1 MTEFVQSKKGK
12 ITIAI
17 IILVLLGLIIGMLL
31 VKGPNDKDKD
41 GNKVNIETG
50 EPEREV
56 IEKDENTV
64 EETHK
69 DGLTVV
75 EDENAD
81 VDGSDF
87 AEFPEVDE
95 EGNVIPSDDKADDK
109 TDDKTDD
116 GKDDDKTDD
125 GKDDDKTDDGKDD
138 DKTDDDKDDDEKDP
152 TGTWGPFF

>member
-31 VKGPNDKDKD
+31 VKGPHDKDKD
-41 GNKVNIETG
+41 GNKVNIETD
-50 EPEREV
+50 EPERDV
-56 IEKDENTV
+56 IVKDEDVV
-64 EETHK
+64 EEIHE

-95 EGNVIPSDDKADDK
+95 DGNVIPSDDKDDDK
-109 TDDKTDD
+109 DDDKADD
-116 GKDDDKTDD
+116 GKDDDQTDD

-138 DKTDDDKDDDEKDP
+138 DKTDDDKDDDDKDP

>member
-17 IILVLLGLIIGMLL
+17 IILVLLGLIVGMLL
-31 VKGPNDKDKD
+31 VKGPNDKDRD
-41 GNKVNIETG
+41 GNKVNIETD

-56 IEKDENTV
+56 FEKDENTV
-64 EETHK
+64 EETHE

-81 VDGSDF
+81 VDSSDF

-95 EGNVIPSDDKADDK
+95 DGNVIPSDDKDDDKIDNGKDDDK
-109 TDDKTDD
+109 TDN

-125 GKDDDKTDDGKDD
+125 GKDDDKNDDVEGGNV
-138 DKTDDDKDDDEKDP
+138 EKP
-152 TGTWGPFF
+152 SEAWGPFF

>member
-31 VKGPNDKDKD
+31 VKGPHDKDKD

-56 IEKDENTV
+56 FEKDENTV

-75 EDENAD
+75 DDENAD

-95 EGNVIPSDDKADDK
+95 DGNVIPSDDKDDD
-109 TDDKTDD
+109 TANTDDGDDKTDD
-116 GKDDDKTDD
+116 GKDDDQTGDD
-125 GKDDDKTDDGKDD
+125 
-138 DKTDDDKDDDEKDP
+138 TDDDDNDDVEGGNVEKP
-152 TGTWGPFF
+152 SEAWGPFF

>member
-17 IILVLLGLIIGMLL
+17 IILVLLGVIVGMLL
-31 VKGPNDKDKD
+31 VKGPHDKDED

-50 EPEREV
+50 QQEHEV
-56 IEKDENTV
+56 YEKDENTV

-95 EGNVIPSDDKADDK
+95 DGNVIPSDDK
-109 TDDKTDD
+109 
-116 GKDDDKTDD
+116 DDDKADD

-138 DKTDDDKDDDEKDP
+138 DKTDDDKDDDDKDDDDKDP

>member
-31 VKGPNDKDKD
+31 VKGPHDKDKD
-41 GNKVNIETG
+41 GNKVNIETD

-56 IEKDENTV
+56 FEKDENTV

-75 EDENAD
+75 DDEDAD
-81 VDGSDF
+81 VDSSDF

-95 EGNVIPSDDKADDK
+95 DGNVIPSDDN
-109 TDDKTDD
+109 
-116 GKDDDKTDD
+116 KDNDNNDNDNNDNDNNDSDNNDNDNNDNDNNGVEGGNVENPK
-125 GKDDDKTDDGKDD
+125 
-138 DKTDDDKDDDEKDP
+138 EV
-152 TGTWGPFF
+152 WGPFF

>member
-31 VKGPNDKDKD
+31 VKGPHDKDKD
-41 GNKVNIETG
+41 GNKVNIETE
-50 EPEREV
+50 EPDREV
-56 IEKDENTV
+56 HQKDENTV
-64 EETHK
+64 EEVYEG
-69 DGLTVV
+69 GLTVV
-75 EDENAD
+75 DDENAD

-95 EGNVIPSDDKADDK
+95 DGNVIPSDDKDD
-109 TDDKTDD
+109 D
-116 GKDDDKTDD
+116 KDDDKTDD

-138 DKTDDDKDDDEKDP
+138 DEKDP

>member
-31 VKGPNDKDKD
+31 VKGPHDKDED

-50 EPEREV
+50 EPERDV
-56 IEKDENTV
+56 IVKDEDVV
-64 EETHK
+64 EEVYEG
-69 DGLTVV
+69 GLTVV

-95 EGNVIPSDDKADDK
+95 EGNVIPSDDKTDDGKDDDK
-109 TDDKTDD
+109 ADD

-125 GKDDDKTDDGKDD
+125 GKDDDKD
-138 DKTDDDKDDDEKDP
+138 DDDKDDDDKDP

>member
-31 VKGPNDKDKD
+31 VKGPHDKDED

-56 IEKDENTV
+56 IVKDEDVV
-64 EETHK
+64 EEIHE

-95 EGNVIPSDDKADDK
+95 EGNVIPSDDKDD
-109 TDDKTDD
+109 D
-116 GKDDDKTDD
+116 KDDDQTDD

-138 DKTDDDKDDDEKDP
+138 DKTDDDKDDDDKDP

>member
-31 VKGPNDKDKD
+31 VKGPNDKDED
-41 GNKVNIETG
+41 GNKVNIETD

-56 IEKDENTV
+56 FEKDENTV

-75 EDENAD
+75 DDEDAD
-81 VDGSDF
+81 VDSSDF

-95 EGNVIPSDDKADDK
+95 DGNVIPSDDNNDNDNNDNNNNNNNDNDNNGVEGGNVENPKEAY
-109 TDDKTDD
+109 
-116 GKDDDKTDD
+116 
-125 GKDDDKTDDGKDD
+125 
-138 DKTDDDKDDDEKDP
+138 
-152 TGTWGPFF
+152 GPFF

>member
-17 IILVLLGLIIGMLL
+17 VILVLLGLIVGMLL
-31 VKGPNDKDKD
+31 VKGPNDKDED
-41 GNKVNIETG
+41 GNKVNIETD

-56 IEKDENTV
+56 FEKDENTV

-81 VDGSDF
+81 VDSSDF

-95 EGNVIPSDDKADDK
+95 DGNVIPSDDK
-109 TDDKTDD
+109 
-116 GKDDDKTDD
+116 DDDK
-125 GKDDDKTDDGKDD
+125 GDDKANTGNDDNQNN
-138 DKTDDDKDDDEKDP
+138 DDKDDNQTGDDTDDNDDVEGGNVEKP
-152 TGTWGPFF
+152 SEAWGPFF

>member
-31 VKGPNDKDKD
+31 VKGPHDKDKD

-56 IEKDENTV
+56 FEKDENTV
-64 EETHK
+64 EETHE

-95 EGNVIPSDDKADDK
+95 DGNVIPSDDKDDD
-109 TDDKTDD
+109 TANTDDGDDKTDD
-116 GKDDDKTDD
+116 GKDDDQ
-125 GKDDDKTDDGKDD
+125 
-138 DKTDDDKDDDEKDP
+138 TDDDTDDDDNDDVEGGNVEKP
-152 TGTWGPFF
+152 SEAWGPFF

>member
-31 VKGPNDKDKD
+31 VKGPHDKDKD
-41 GNKVNIETG
+41 GNKVNIETD

-56 IEKDENTV
+56 VEKDENTV

-75 EDENAD
+75 DDEDAD
-81 VDGSDF
+81 VDSSDF

-95 EGNVIPSDDKADDK
+95 DGNVIPSDDNNDNDNNDNDNNDNDNNDSDNNDNDNNDNDNNGVEGGNVENPK
-109 TDDKTDD
+109 
-116 GKDDDKTDD
+116 
-125 GKDDDKTDDGKDD
+125 
-138 DKTDDDKDDDEKDP
+138 EV
-152 TGTWGPFF
+152 WGPFF

>member
-31 VKGPNDKDKD
+31 VKGPHDKDED
-41 GNKVNIETG
+41 GNKVNIETD

-56 IEKDENTV
+56 FEKDENTV

-75 EDENAD
+75 DDEDAD
-81 VDGSDF
+81 VDSSDF

-95 EGNVIPSDDKADDK
+95 DGNVIPSDDNNDNDNNDNDNNDNDNNDSDNNDNDNNDNDNNGVEGGNVENPK
-109 TDDKTDD
+109 
-116 GKDDDKTDD
+116 
-125 GKDDDKTDDGKDD
+125 
-138 DKTDDDKDDDEKDP
+138 EV
-152 TGTWGPFF
+152 WGPFF

>member
-17 IILVLLGLIIGMLL
+17 IILVLLGLIAGMLL
-31 VKGPNDKDKD
+31 VKGPNDKNKD
-41 GNKVNIETG
+41 GNKVNIETD

-56 IEKDENTV
+56 IEKDENVV
-64 EETHK
+64 EEVYEG
-69 DGLTVV
+69 GLTVV
-75 EDENAD
+75 DDENAD

-95 EGNVIPSDDKADDK
+95 DGNVIPSDDKDD
-109 TDDKTDD
+109 D
-116 GKDDDKTDD
+116 KDDDKTDD
-125 GKDDDKTDDGKDD
+125 DKDDDKTDDGKDD